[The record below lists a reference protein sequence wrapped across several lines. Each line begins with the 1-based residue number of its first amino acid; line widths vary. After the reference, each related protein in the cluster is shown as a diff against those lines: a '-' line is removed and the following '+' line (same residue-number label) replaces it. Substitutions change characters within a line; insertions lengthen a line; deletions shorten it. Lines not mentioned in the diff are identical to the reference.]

1 MPNLKKLTLLP
12 LLSTLI
18 LSQAHAD
25 IKSDME
31 DSYVKGVNT
40 ILFFTSEDIIS
51 SGSYEFSNEDETLET
66 TFLPLTHHFES
77 DSDFY
82 NFYVNGSVGYSKY
95 RLEDIDRGAGSLDT
109 IKIKTYAL
117 KLGGGIRMNILK
129 DTDMMIGGSYIYSK
143 VNSDYKTHQP
153 LNLSDPVDRALN
165 YVFNSDDDYNTYELF
180 TSLGY
185 RTMINEYEPYVRGD
199 IRYFDTKIDD
209 HYATVSDVTSTIS
222 KLKVGVITPPVAA
235 IVGLPLKLEF
245 YASEVFIS
253 GDMNDA
259 MDTDNFF
266 VAGTTFHLGTTT
278 LNDWVSEVSFD
289 INIVRGDNLD
299 GFNWGFGFSF

>member
-117 KLGGGIRMNILK
+117 KMGGGVRMNILK

-143 VNSDYKTHQP
+143 VNSDYKTPQP
-153 LNLSDPVDRALN
+153 LSSSDPVDKALD
-165 YVFNSDDDYNTYELF
+165 YVFNSDHDYNTFEAV

-185 RTMINEYEPYVRGD
+185 HPTINEYEPYIRGD

-209 HYATVSDVTSTIS
+209 KYATITDTTAVIS
-222 KLKVGVITPPVAA
+222 KLKVGVITPEVTA

-245 YASEVFIS
+245 YASEVFIG
-253 GDMNDA
+253 GDMD
-259 MDTDNFF
+259 DTLETDDFY
-266 VAGTTFHLGTTT
+266 VLGTTFHLGTTT
-278 LNDWVSEVSFD
+278 LIKEVSEVSFD
-289 INIVRGDNLD
+289 INIVRGDSLD

>member
-1 MPNLKKLTLLP
+1 MANLKKLTLLP

-18 LSQAHAD
+18 LSQVHAD
-25 IKSDME
+25 LRGEME
-31 DSYVKGVNT
+31 NSYVKGVNT

-51 SGSYEFSNEDETLET
+51 SGSYEFGSEDETLET

-95 RLEDIDRGAGSLDT
+95 KLDNIDVRGSSDE

-117 KLGGGIRMNILK
+117 KLGGGIRMNILE
-129 DTDMMIGGSYIYSK
+129 DTDMMIGGSYIFSR
-143 VNSDYKTHQP
+143 VNSDYKTPQA
-153 LNLSDPVDRALN
+153 LNPSNPVDRALD
-165 YVFNSDDDYNTYELF
+165 YVFNDNDNFETYEFF

-185 RTMINEYEPYVRGD
+185 HPTINEYEPYIRGD

-209 HYATVSDVTSTIS
+209 PYVTISDITSTIS
-222 KLKVGVITPPVAA
+222 KLKIGVITPPVID

-253 GDMNDA
+253 GDMNEA
-259 MDTDNFF
+259 MNTDKFF

-278 LNDWVSEVSFD
+278 LIKQVSEVSFD

-299 GFNWGFGFSF
+299 GFNFGFGMSF